1 MRKNETIAHIMSNTI
16 ESVQEGQKLSDVRRI
31 MTEKNVHHVPIVN
44 GKKLAGIVSFT
55 DMMKL
60 SLVTSGASEHTIDVI
75 IDQQHSIKDV
85 MTDKP
90 ITLNESGNIR
100 DAVEILSKGGFHS
113 LPVVNGAGELIGIVT
128 STDLIRYLADQY

>member
-31 MTEKNVHHVPIVN
+31 MTEKNVHHVPIVS

-60 SLVTSGASEHTIDVI
+60 ALVTSGASEHTIDVI

-100 DAVEILSKGGFHS
+100 DAVEILSKGDFHS

-128 STDLIRYLADQY
+128 STDLIRYLSDQY